1 MSTLN
6 YAYLNTRI
14 SILAVAL
21 LPRGSMPASGELLD
35 DSGAVSGG
43 GVSVEQA
50 QLSKLLADVQLIVR
64 PLTGPDRDLLIH
76 AIHLYELANLKTII
90 RGKLAGLARDAIEAE
105 LFDLGDFATL
115 PMDDLLRTEDAPE
128 ALRRLETT
136 PYFGIA
142 RQARRIYEQGQ
153 DMFAVDAAIDRQ
165 YLAGLKHRAL
175 SVSRRERGAVAVV
188 AGALMDRTNLVWLLR
203 YRFSYDFAPA
213 ATYYQLVPS
222 TASMTAER
230 LRSLARL
237 PSFQDVVD
245 ALPEPLARWVS
256 GVSGIA
262 EVEDRLEGRL
272 ESICDAVLK
281 RQRHPVARAFAYLVR
296 RDLDMRRM
304 IAVIKGLRLGLDADL
319 VRTAAHLA
327 D

>member
-1 MSTLN
+1 M
-6 YAYLNTRI
+6 
-14 SILAVAL
+14 
-21 LPRGSMPASGELLD
+21 LPRGSIPAPAALVD
-35 DSGAVSGG
+35 DSDAGTGG
-43 GVSVEQA
+43 GASVEQSE
-50 QLSKLLADVQLIVR
+50 LSKLLADLRLIVR
-64 PLTGPDRDLLIH
+64 PLSGADRELLIH
-76 AIHLYELANLKTII
+76 AIHFYELANLKTII
-90 RGKLAGLARDAIEAE
+90 RGKLAGLARDEIEAE
-105 LFDLGDFATL
+105 LFDLGAFATL

-136 PYFGIA
+136 PYFAIA
-142 RQARRIYEQGQ
+142 RQARRTYEQGQ

-165 YLAGLKHRAL
+165 YLAALKHRAQ
-175 SVSRRERGAVAVV
+175 SVSRRERRAVAAV

-203 YRFSYDFAPA
+203 FRFSYDFAPA

-222 TASMTAER
+222 PASMTAER

-245 ALPEPLARWVS
+245 ALPEPLTRWVS
-256 GVSGIA
+256 GASGIA
-262 EVEDRLEGRL
+262 EVEDRLEKRM
-272 ESICDAVLK
+272 ESVCDAVLK
-281 RQRHPVARAFAYLVR
+281 RQRHPIARAFAYLVR